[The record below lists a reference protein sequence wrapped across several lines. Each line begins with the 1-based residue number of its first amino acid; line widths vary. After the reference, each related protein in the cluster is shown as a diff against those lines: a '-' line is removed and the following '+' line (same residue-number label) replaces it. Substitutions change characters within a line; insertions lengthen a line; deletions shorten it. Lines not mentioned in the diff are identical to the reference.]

1 MKGLRKVINELAWL
15 PPIQMLALA
24 CLVGLVFWGFII
36 LLFCM
41 N

>member
-1 MKGLRKVINELAWL
+1 MKGLRKVINEVTWL
-15 PPIQMLALA
+15 SPIQVFALA

-41 N
+41 S